1 MSYMLDEPKES
12 PRGIVQIA
20 AAVSNALLGI
30 AMIAASLRGLFEIAV
45 VAFDIAD
52 QTWVSLGAQITA
64 GLGTDVE
71 TLFETFQID
80 IAVILT
86 TLADQNNLP
95 EFGAWVRQILAL
107 LMVAAVA
114 LGVAGAAPLWVAR
127 ALWSRRSNRAVLL
140 FAVMLSAIGAF
151 GLLVTG
157 APQQI
162 WGLVLANGL
171 LTLVPQQIWGL
182 VLANGLL
189 TLVASRTIRPPALR
203 AESAQA

>member
-20 AAVSNALLGI
+20 AAVSNALLGVVL
-30 AMIAASLRGLFEIAV
+30 IAAGLAGLVAIAV
-45 VAFDIAD
+45 VALDIAD

-64 GLGTDVE
+64 QLGSDVAA
-71 TLFETFQID
+71 LFETFQID

-95 EFGAWVRQILAL
+95 EFGAWVRLILAL

-114 LGVAGAAPLWVAR
+114 LGLAGAAPLWVAR
-127 ALWSRRSNRAVLL
+127 ALWAQRSSRAVLL
-140 FAVMLSAIGAF
+140 FGVTLSAIGVF

-157 APQQI
+157 APQLI

-171 LTLVPQQIWGL
+171 LTV
-182 VLANGLL
+182 
-189 TLVASRTIRPPALR
+189 VASRTARP
-203 AESAQA
+203 SA

>member
-20 AAVSNALLGI
+20 AAVSNALLGVVL
-30 AMIAASLRGLFEIAV
+30 IAAGLAGLVAIAV
-45 VAFDIAD
+45 VALDIAD

-64 GLGTDVE
+64 ELGSDVA
-71 TLFETFQID
+71 TLLATFQID

-114 LGVAGAAPLWVAR
+114 LGLAGAAPLWVAR
-127 ALWSRRSNRAVLL
+127 ALWSRRSSRAVLL
-140 FAVMLSAIGAF
+140 FGVALSAIGAF

-157 APQQI
+157 APQLI
-162 WGLVLANGL
+162 WS
-171 LTLVPQQIWGL
+171 L

-189 TLVASRTIRPPALR
+189 TLVASRTARPSALR
-203 AESAQA
+203 AESAQS

>member
-1 MSYMLDEPKES
+1 MSYMLDEPKRA
-12 PRGIVQIA
+12 PRGIAQIA
-20 AAVSNALLGI
+20 AAVSSGLLGVALI
-30 AMIAASLRGLFEIAV
+30 LAGLLGLVAIVVLAA
-45 VAFDIAD
+45 DIAD

-64 GLGTDVE
+64 QLGSDVA

-107 LMVAAVA
+107 LMLLTVA
-114 LGVAGAAPLWVAR
+114 LGLAGAAPLWVAR
-127 ALWSRRSNRAVLL
+127 ALWAGRASRAVPLFGVLL
-140 FAVMLSAIGAF
+140 IAVGGV

-157 APQQI
+157 APQ
-162 WGLVLANGL
+162 L
-171 LTLVPQQIWGL
+171 IWGL

-189 TLVASRTIRPPALR
+189 TLVASRTIRP
-203 AESAQA
+203 SA

>member
-1 MSYMLDEPKES
+1 MLDEPKES

-20 AAVSNALLGI
+20 AAISNALLGV

-52 QTWVSLGAQITA
+52 QTWVSLGAQITT

>member
-1 MSYMLDEPKES
+1 MNYILEEPKES

-20 AAVSNALLGI
+20 AAVSNSLLGV
-30 AMIAASLRGLFEIAV
+30 ALIAAGLLGLVAIAV

-64 GLGTDVE
+64 ELGADVAA
-71 TLFETFQID
+71 LFETFQID
-80 IAVILT
+80 ISVILT
-86 TLADQNNLP
+86 ALADQNNLP

-127 ALWSRRSNRAVLL
+127 ALWSRRTNRAVLL
-140 FAVMLSAIGAF
+140 FGVMLIAIGAF

-157 APQQI
+157 APQ
-162 WGLVLANGL
+162 V
-171 LTLVPQQIWGL
+171 IWGL

-189 TLVASRTIRPPALR
+189 TLVASRTARP
-203 AESAQA
+203 SA

>member
-1 MSYMLDEPKES
+1 MNYILEEPKES

-20 AAVSNALLGI
+20 AAVSNSLLGI
-30 AMIAASLRGLFEIAV
+30 ALIAAGLVGLVVIAV

-52 QTWVSLGAQITA
+52 QTWVSLGTQITA
-64 GLGTDVE
+64 ELGADVAA
-71 TLFETFQID
+71 LFETFQID
-80 IAVILT
+80 ISVILT
-86 TLADQNNLP
+86 ALADQNNLP

-127 ALWSRRSNRAVLL
+127 ALWSRRTNRAVLL
-140 FAVMLSAIGAF
+140 FGVMLIAIGAF

-157 APQQI
+157 APQ
-162 WGLVLANGL
+162 L
-171 LTLVPQQIWGL
+171 IWGL

-189 TLVASRTIRPPALR
+189 TLVASRTARPSALG
-203 AESAQA
+203 AESAQE

>member
-1 MSYMLDEPKES
+1 VSHLLDEANES
-12 PRGIVQIA
+12 PRGVAQIA
-20 AAVSNALLGI
+20 AAASNALLGV
-30 AMIAASLRGLFEIAV
+30 ALIAAGLFGLVAIAV
-45 VAFDIAD
+45 AAFDIAD

-64 GLGTDVE
+64 ELGSDVA

-114 LGVAGAAPLWVAR
+114 LGLAGAAPLWVAR
-127 ALWSRRSNRAVLL
+127 ALWSRRSSRAVLL
-140 FAVMLSAIGAF
+140 FGVVLSVIGAL

-157 APQQI
+157 APQ
-162 WGLVLANGL
+162 L
-171 LTLVPQQIWGL
+171 IWGL

-189 TLVASRTIRPPALR
+189 TLVASRTARPSALR

>member
-1 MSYMLDEPKES
+1 MSYMLDEPKQS
-12 PRGIVQIA
+12 PRGIAQIA

-30 AMIAASLRGLFEIAV
+30 ALIAAGLVGLVAIAV

-64 GLGTDVE
+64 QLGSDVAS
-71 TLFETFQID
+71 LFETFQID

-86 TLADQNNLP
+86 SLADQNNLP

-114 LGVAGAAPLWVAR
+114 LGLAGAAPIWVAR
-127 ALWSRRSNRAVLL
+127 ALWSRRSSGAALLFGVLL
-140 FAVMLSAIGAF
+140 SVIGVV

-157 APQQI
+157 APQ
-162 WGLVLANGL
+162 L
-171 LTLVPQQIWGL
+171 IWGL

-189 TLVASRTIRPPALR
+189 TLVASRTIRP
-203 AESAQA
+203 SA

>member
-1 MSYMLDEPKES
+1 VSHLLAEANDS
-12 PRGIVQIA
+12 QRGVAQIA
-20 AAVSNALLGI
+20 AAASNALLGV
-30 AMIAASLRGLFEIAV
+30 ALTAGGLFGLVAIAV
-45 VAFDIAD
+45 AAFDIAD
-52 QTWVSLGAQITA
+52 QTWVSLGAQLTA
-64 GLGTDVE
+64 ELGSDVA

-114 LGVAGAAPLWVAR
+114 LGLAGAAPLWVAR
-127 ALWSRRSNRAVLL
+127 ALWSRRSSRAVLL
-140 FAVMLSAIGAF
+140 FGIVLSAIGVF
-151 GLLVTG
+151 GLIVTG
-157 APQQI
+157 APQ
-162 WGLVLANGL
+162 L
-171 LTLVPQQIWGL
+171 IWGL

-189 TLVASRTIRPPALR
+189 TLVASRTARPSALR

>member
-1 MSYMLDEPKES
+1 MNYILEGPKVA
-12 PRGIVQIA
+12 PRGIAQIA
-20 AAVSNALLGI
+20 AAASNALLGTVL
-30 AMIAASLRGLFEIAV
+30 IAAGLVGLVAIAV

-64 GLGTDVE
+64 QLGSDVAS
-71 TLFETFQID
+71 LFETFQID

-86 TLADQNNLP
+86 SLADQNNLP

-114 LGVAGAAPLWVAR
+114 LGLAGAAPIWVAR
-127 ALWSRRSNRAVLL
+127 ALWYRRSSSAVLL
-140 FAVMLSAIGAF
+140 FGVLLSVIGVV

-157 APQQI
+157 APQ
-162 WGLVLANGL
+162 L
-171 LTLVPQQIWGL
+171 IWGL

-189 TLVASRTIRPPALR
+189 TLVASRTARP
-203 AESAQA
+203 SA

>member
-1 MSYMLDEPKES
+1 MSSILDQPKES
-12 PRGIVQIA
+12 PRGIAQIA
-20 AAVSNALLGI
+20 AAVSNGLLGV
-30 AMIAASLRGLFEIAV
+30 ALIAAGLVGLVAIAV

-52 QTWVSLGAQITA
+52 QTWASLGAQITA
-64 GLGTDVE
+64 ELGADVAA
-71 TLFETFQID
+71 LFETFQID

-114 LGVAGAAPLWVAR
+114 LGLAGAAPLWIAR

-140 FAVMLSAIGAF
+140 FGLMLSAIGAF

-157 APQQI
+157 APQLI
-162 WGLVLANGL
+162 WGLVLVNG
-171 LTLVPQQIWGL
+171 V
-182 VLANGLL
+182 L
-189 TLVASRTIRPPALR
+189 TLVASRTARPA
-203 AESAQA
+203 A

>member
-20 AAVSNALLGI
+20 ATISNGLLGV
-30 AMIAASLRGLFEIAV
+30 ALIAAGVLGLVAIAV
-45 VAFDIAD
+45 AAADIAD

-64 GLGTDVE
+64 ELGTDVE

-80 IAVILT
+80 VAVILT
-86 TLADQNNLP
+86 TLAEQNGLP
-95 EFGAWVRQILAL
+95 EFGAWVRQILAV
-107 LMVAAVA
+107 LMVAVVA
-114 LGVAGAAPLWVAR
+114 LGLAGAAPLWVAR

-140 FAVMLSAIGAF
+140 FGVILSAIGAF

-157 APQQI
+157 APQLI

-171 LTLVPQQIWGL
+171 LTV
-182 VLANGLL
+182 
-189 TLVASRTIRPPALR
+189 VASRTTRPLVLR
-203 AESAQA
+203 AESAQP

>member
-12 PRGIVQIA
+12 PRGIAQIA
-20 AAVSNALLGI
+20 AAVSNALLGVVL
-30 AMIAASLRGLFEIAV
+30 IAAGLAGLVAIAV
-45 VAFDIAD
+45 VTLDIAD

-64 GLGTDVE
+64 ELGSDVA
-71 TLFETFQID
+71 TLLATFQID

-114 LGVAGAAPLWVAR
+114 LGLAGAAPLWVAR
-127 ALWSRRSNRAVLL
+127 ALWSRRSSRAVL
-140 FAVMLSAIGAF
+140 FFGVALSAIGAF

-157 APQQI
+157 APQ
-162 WGLVLANGL
+162 L
-171 LTLVPQQIWGL
+171 IWGL

-189 TLVASRTIRPPALR
+189 TLVASRTIRP
-203 AESAQA
+203 SA

>member
-1 MSYMLDEPKES
+1 MLDEVKQA
-12 PRGIVQIA
+12 PRGIAQIA
-20 AAVSNALLGI
+20 AAVSNGLLG
-30 AMIAASLRGLFEIAV
+30 AALILAGLFGLVAISVAAV
-45 VAFDIAD
+45 DIAD

-64 GLGTDVE
+64 GLGSDVA

-114 LGVAGAAPLWVAR
+114 LGLAGAAPLWVAR
-127 ALWSRRSNRAVLL
+127 ALWSRRSSRAVPLYGVL
-140 FAVMLSAIGAF
+140 LSAIGVF

-157 APQQI
+157 APQLV
-162 WGLVLANGL
+162 WGLVLVNGL
-171 LTLVPQQIWGL
+171 L
-182 VLANGLL
+182 A
-189 TLVASRTIRPPALR
+189 LVASRTIRP
-203 AESAQA
+203 SA

>member
-1 MSYMLDEPKES
+1 MLDEPKES
-12 PRGIVQIA
+12 ARGIAQIA
-20 AAVSNALLGI
+20 ATISNGLLGVVL
-30 AMIAASLRGLFEIAV
+30 IAAGLLGLVTIAV
-45 VAFDIAD
+45 AAADIAD

-64 GLGTDVE
+64 ELGTDVE

-114 LGVAGAAPLWVAR
+114 LGLAGTAPLWVAR
-127 ALWSRRSNRAVLL
+127 ALWSRRSSRAVPV
-140 FAVMLSAIGAF
+140 FGVILSGIGVF

-157 APQQI
+157 APQLI

-171 LTLVPQQIWGL
+171 LTLM
-182 VLANGLL
+182 
-189 TLVASRTIRPPALR
+189 ASRTARPPALR
-203 AESAQA
+203 AESAQS

>member
-1 MSYMLDEPKES
+1 VSYMLDEPKES
-12 PRGIVQIA
+12 PRGIAQIA
-20 AAVSNALLGI
+20 AAISNALLGI
-30 AMIAASLRGLFEIAV
+30 TLITAGLLGLVAIAV
-45 VAFDIAD
+45 TAFDIAD
-52 QTWVSLGAQITA
+52 QTWVSLGAQITDE
-64 GLGTDVE
+64 LGSDVA
-71 TLFETFQID
+71 TLLESFQID

-86 TLADQNNLP
+86 ALADQNNLP

-127 ALWSRRSNRAVLL
+127 ALWLRRSNRAVLL
-140 FAVMLSAIGAF
+140 FGVMLSAIGAF

-157 APQQI
+157 APQ
-162 WGLVLANGL
+162 V
-171 LTLVPQQIWGL
+171 IWGL

-189 TLVASRTIRPPALR
+189 TLVASRTIRPPVLG

>member
-12 PRGIVQIA
+12 PRGIAQIA
-20 AAVSNALLGI
+20 AAISNALLGVVL
-30 AMIAASLRGLFEIAV
+30 IAAGLAGLVAIAV
-45 VAFDIAD
+45 VTLDIAD

-64 GLGTDVE
+64 ELGSDVA
-71 TLFETFQID
+71 TLLETFQID

-114 LGVAGAAPLWVAR
+114 LGLAGAAPLWVAR
-127 ALWSRRSNRAVLL
+127 ALWSRRSSRAVLL
-140 FAVMLSAIGAF
+140 FGVLLSAIGAF

-157 APQQI
+157 APQ
-162 WGLVLANGL
+162 L
-171 LTLVPQQIWGL
+171 IWGL

-189 TLVASRTIRPPALR
+189 TLVASRTARPSALR

>member
-1 MSYMLDEPKES
+1 MLDEPKES

-20 AAVSNALLGI
+20 AAVSNALLGVVL
-30 AMIAASLRGLFEIAV
+30 IAAGLAGLVAIAV
-45 VAFDIAD
+45 VTLDIAD

-64 GLGTDVE
+64 ELGSDVA
-71 TLFETFQID
+71 TLLATFQID

-114 LGVAGAAPLWVAR
+114 LGLAGAAPLWVAR
-127 ALWSRRSNRAVLL
+127 ALWSRRSSRAVLL
-140 FAVMLSAIGAF
+140 FGVALSAIGAF

-157 APQQI
+157 APQLI
-162 WGLVLANGL
+162 WS
-171 LTLVPQQIWGL
+171 L

-189 TLVASRTIRPPALR
+189 TLVASRTARPSALR
-203 AESAQA
+203 AESAQS

>member
-1 MSYMLDEPKES
+1 MLDEPKES
-12 PRGIVQIA
+12 PRGIAQIA
-20 AAVSNALLGI
+20 AAVSNALLGV

-140 FAVMLSAIGAF
+140 FAVMLSAIGVF

-189 TLVASRTIRPPALR
+189 TLVASRTIRPA
-203 AESAQA
+203 A